1 MPFKS
6 TDDATIHSEYYA
18 QFRTEEK
25 DRIRQKILRQ
35 KTNFFS
41 NPDFPKEITR
51 DNRGF
56 LLSFENPQAFGKANE
71 TEFELISVQLKSKNF
86 IKKFDKKIDKKFNH
100 FIFDGEE

>member
-6 TDDATIHSEYYA
+6 TDDAILHSEYYA
-18 QFRTEEK
+18 QFRTEEQ

-35 KTNFFS
+35 RTNFFN
-41 NPDFPKEITR
+41 NPDFSKQITR

-56 LLSFENPQAFGKANE
+56 LLSFENPQLFGKADE
-71 TEFELISVQLKSKNF
+71 TEFELISVQLKSKIF
-86 IKKFDKKIDKKFNH
+86 VKKFDEKIDKKFNH